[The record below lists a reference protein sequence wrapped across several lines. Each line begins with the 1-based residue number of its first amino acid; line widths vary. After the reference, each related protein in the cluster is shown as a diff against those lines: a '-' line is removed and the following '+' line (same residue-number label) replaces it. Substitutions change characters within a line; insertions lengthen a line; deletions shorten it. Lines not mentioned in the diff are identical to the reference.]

1 MTPLNSYWSYIHDD
15 CARNGATNNPYDS
28 WITHASH
35 LASACPSRP
44 LLRSR
49 GLMLLD
55 APAEHEDRDPAWST
69 TPSAVTYVQQKL
81 PCPHNPYWSP
91 NSPTIHHTRLLI
103 FVRIVEDLPRPRHH
117 PRELRYVLHKKTNK
131 HVSVMTARSA
141 RCSPSLSRT
150 PLSVPRRERSY
161 HTTKSMLHH
170 THPGFN
176 MLHDASQCLLT
187 LPCLQSRPTSLNTI
201 YVFLNH
207 VTTTSKQTEI
217 TGLNVQTQRSTT
229 ADPFSGKPDVLQ

>member
-103 FVRIVEDLPRPRHH
+103 FVRIIEDLPRPSHH
-117 PRELRYVLHKKTNK
+117 PRKLRYVLHKKTMK
-131 HVSVMTARSA
+131 KVYVTARSA

-150 PLSVPRRERSY
+150 RLYFPHRERSY
-161 HTTKSMLHH
+161 HTKENMLQRSQ
-170 THPGFN
+170 THLGLN
-176 MLHDASQCLLT
+176 MLHGASRC
-187 LPCLQSRPTSLNTI
+187 P
-201 YVFLNH
+201 
-207 VTTTSKQTEI
+207 
-217 TGLNVQTQRSTT
+217 
-229 ADPFSGKPDVLQ
+229 